1 MNKELLGQF
10 FTPNAIVD
18 KMVALIQ
25 NNGKVLEPSCG
36 NGAFYN
42 SLKHLDTVG
51 IEIDPEVACEGSLV
65 MDFFDWTEKVDT
77 IIGNPPYVKYQHI
90 SNDTLNKLPQV
101 MDKRANLYLFF
112 MWRCID
118 LLKDNGELIF
128 IVPRDFIK
136 TTSSGELNRRLY
148 EEGGFTYWEEFG
160 DEKIFPDADPNVVI
174 FRWVKNQQ
182 HTIPVTFSDGYL
194 YFGEIHGIKLDS
206 LFDVRVGA
214 VSGAN
219 DIFYQEDGNIEIA
232 VSTTK
237 ADGILQKAW
246 YVDSPN
252 KYLLEYKEQL
262 LSRGIRNFNESNWWE
277 WGRKITPLTS
287 PAIFVNCKT
296 RDMKPFYIGEYQW
309 YDGSLLALIPKTKD
323 YALED
328 LVELLNNT
336 DWASQGFQ
344 VGGRLVFG
352 QRSLSNAYLIL

>member
-1 MNKELLGQF
+1 M
-10 FTPNAIVD
+10 D
-18 KMVALIQ
+18 
-25 NNGKVLEPSCG
+25 
-36 NGAFYN
+36 
-42 SLKHLDTVG
+42 
-51 IEIDPEVACEGSLV
+51 EI
-65 MDFFDWTEKVDT
+65 K
-77 IIGNPPYVKYQHI
+77 I
-90 SNDTLNKLPQV
+90 
-101 MDKRANLYLFF
+101 
-112 MWRCID
+112 
-118 LLKDNGELIF
+118 ELID
-128 IVPRDFIK
+128 IIK
-136 TTSSGELNRRLY
+136 IQKWY
-148 EEGGFTYWEEFG
+148 M
-160 DEKIFPDADPNVVI
+160 
-174 FRWVKNQQ
+174 
-182 HTIPVTFSDGYL
+182 
-194 YFGEIHGIKLDS
+194 
-206 LFDVRVGA
+206 
-214 VSGAN
+214 

-252 KYLLEYKEQL
+252 KYLLEHKEQL